1 MIEISGDVAA
11 LIFDCDGTLVD
22 TLPLYLTAW
31 RAAVLEV
38 GGIDLPPEWFRGKG
52 GYAERMLLAAVDKAF
67 NVALDHDAV
76 ISAARRGVIDRLHA
90 VRENTPVVALA
101 REWRGRLPLAVASS
115 GSREVVEASLA
126 AIGLREAFAEVVTVE
141 DVVNPKPDP
150 EIYLLAAQGLGV
162 DPGRC
167 VVLEDSDEGLEAA
180 RAAGMRAFDVRGW
193 AEDRAGGQAAV

>member
-1 MIEISGDVAA
+1 MIEISDDVAA

-22 TLPLYLTAW
+22 TLPLYLAAW

-67 NVALDHDAV
+67 NVSLDHDA
-76 ISAARRGVIDRLHA
+76 IIAAARRGVIDRLHA
-90 VRENTPVVALA
+90 VRENAPVVALA

-115 GSREVVEASLA
+115 GSREVVEASLT
-126 AIGLREAFAEVVTVE
+126 AIGLRDAFAKIVTIE
-141 DVVNPKPDP
+141 DVANPKPDP
-150 EIYLLAAQGLGV
+150 EIYLLAAQRLGV
-162 DPGRC
+162 EPGRC
-167 VVLEDSDEGLEAA
+167 VVLEDSDEGLKAA

-193 AEDRAGGQAAV
+193 